1 MLDRCR
7 SVAEGARAGEIFP
20 LTETSLKLV
29 LGRAAAQGT
38 FGFVGFNSERD
49 ADDAMRAMN
58 RYELFGENLRVE
70 LTRDSM
76 RPVTSGG
83 GSHAFNA
90 GERCYNCGQYGHW
103 YVESRNKEGGVARRR
118 IHVADVFS
126 FF

>member
-1 MLDRCR
+1 MID
-7 SVAEGARAGEIFP
+7 AGDNTYGGKYVVNP
-20 LTETSLKLV
+20 
-29 LGRAAAQGT
+29 
-38 FGFVGFNSERD
+38 
-49 ADDAMRAMN
+49 
-58 RYELFGENLRVE
+58 
-70 LTRDSM
+70 
-76 RPVTSGG
+76 SGG